1 MKIEKILVPTDFSQG
16 SHKALQY
23 AVMLGTEF
31 KAKIVLLHVVST
43 PLDISGMHV
52 PHFSLDKIMEEMR
65 ERAEKEMEAL
75 LQEKNIKKAGITFE
89 TQVREGVPFLQIIQ
103 GAKEAEADLIVM
115 GTHGRTGLEHV
126 FFGST
131 AEKVVRKAPCPV
143 LTVRPEGQKFV
154 MP

>member
-1 MKIEKILVPTDFSQG
+1 MKIEKILVPTDFSKG
-16 SHKALQY
+16 SSTALLY
-23 AVMLGTEF
+23 AMMLGTEF
-31 KAKIVLLHVVST
+31 KAKIILLHVVST

-52 PHFSLDKIMEEMR
+52 PHFSLDKIMEEMK

-75 LQEKNIKKAGITFE
+75 LAEKQIKKTGITFE

-103 GAKEAEADLIVM
+103 GAKEIEADLIVM

-131 AEKVVRKAPCPV
+131 AEKVVRKSPCPV

>member
-1 MKIEKILVPTDFSQG
+1 MKIDKILVPTDFSKG
-16 SHKALQY
+16 STTALSY
-23 AVMLGTEF
+23 AVMLATEF

-43 PLDISGMHV
+43 PVDISGMHV
-52 PHFSLDKIMEEMR
+52 PHFSLDKIMEEMK
-65 ERAEKEMEAL
+65 ERAEKEMEDL
-75 LQEKNIKKAGITFE
+75 LAEKSIKKTGLTFE

-103 GAKEAEADLIVM
+103 GAKEQGADLIVM